1 VTKIFRKGLVRT
13 SFTYFHPNPIFAPL
27 FRNFTDHP
35 FNCYQLTAFKRV
47 VFERSVTR
55 TDHALRKKKR
65 QVAATCRP
73 RCQPVFRLRQCWDKA
88 VKRRSVP
95 RNFSAIISVCRVGDY
110 TGLQNKCVIIN
121 VEKRLYIQPLIVL
134 HSLLFLHKITNLKS
148 NSEH

>member
-1 VTKIFRKGLVRT
+1 MTKIVRKGLVRT
-13 SFTYFHPNPIFAPL
+13 FFTYFHPNPIFAPL

-55 TDHALRKKKR
+55 TDHALRKKKTSGGDLLSA
-65 QVAATCRP
+65 V
-73 RCQPVFRLRQCWDKA
+73 QPVFRLRQCWDKA

-95 RNFSAIISVCRVGDY
+95 RNFSAIISVCRVGDC